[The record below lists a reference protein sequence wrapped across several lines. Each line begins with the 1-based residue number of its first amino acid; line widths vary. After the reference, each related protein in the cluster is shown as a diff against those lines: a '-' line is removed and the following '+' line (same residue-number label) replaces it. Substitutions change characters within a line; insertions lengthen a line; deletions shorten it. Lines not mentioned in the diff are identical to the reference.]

1 MPSYLFKTVVVVI
14 SFALSIPRTKR
25 SQYCSAEDSP
35 IRTLLALNGLQ
46 ICSEDGDD
54 VLTPSTVGIA
64 FLFVV
69 LKPSERP
76 SKHLKLIIRQG
87 GENTHMYQGG
97 EYIKYLIP

>member
-1 MPSYLFKTVVVVI
+1 MVI

-46 ICSEDGDD
+46 ISSDDGND

-69 LKPSERP
+69 PKPSERP
-76 SKHLKLIIRQG
+76 SKHLKLIMRHGYKMI
-87 GENTHMYQGG
+87 NIC
-97 EYIKYLIP
+97 IK

>member
-46 ICSEDGDD
+46 ICSDDGDD

-76 SKHLKLIIRQG
+76 SKHLKLIMRQG
-87 GENTHMYQGG
+87 EKLIHMCIN
-97 EYIKYLIP
+97 IKYLIL